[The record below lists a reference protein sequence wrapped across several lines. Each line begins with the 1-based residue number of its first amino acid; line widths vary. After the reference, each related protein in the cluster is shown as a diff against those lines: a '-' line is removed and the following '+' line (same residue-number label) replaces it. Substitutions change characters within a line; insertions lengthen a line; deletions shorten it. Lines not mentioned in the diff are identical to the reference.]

1 MSRYNANGTMRLIA
15 KQDVAEVYEVAP
27 NTGDVIRDIVTAI
40 GIPNIYSEN
49 GMMEVGLDII
59 LYGVI
64 LGKRIE
70 RQRNKS
76 KYGLT
81 APQRRYIKVI
91 LEDVQK
97 DNQKG
102 GGFCGY

>member
-1 MSRYNANGTMRLIA
+1 MSRYTANATMKLLAKQNMAEVARIAPNAGDIIKDIMTANGIPG
-15 KQDVAEVYEVAP
+15 EF
-27 NTGDVIRDIVTAI
+27 I
-40 GIPNIYSEN
+40 GNEMLN
-49 GMMEVGLDII
+49 MGVDII
-59 LYGVI
+59 LFGVI
-64 LGKRIE
+64 LGKRLE

-81 APQRRYIKVI
+81 EPQRHYMRII

-102 GGFCGY
+102 GVKA